1 MNKKFLNALL
11 LGALIFGS
19 TGTFTSCKDYDD
31 EINAIEGR
39 LDSLEDL
46 TSSITQMK
54 SDIAAAKSEAQNALS
69 QAQKGIADAQ
79 NALKEAEAALA
90 AAEASGDAAADAND
104 EITKLQA
111 EIASL
116 KAQISEL
123 EGTIEDSEGK
133 LADLTELETKIG
145 QIEKALAG
153 KVDESKLDIIATEI
167 EKMKEEVKAAVGNEL
182 SSLTFI
188 PTAYVDG
195 VEAIVFGSFEY
206 NALTMDKLNSKD
218 ETYTEAK
225 TATVVNPAVYAEYH
239 VSPSTITLDQLKDKL
254 SFDVLANSDYYSTRA
269 AASKDFAV
277 TPTFESFKNGILKV
291 KVNITGIPATEEKI
305 SVIALQVKREDGK
318 VITSDYAT
326 VYKQDM
332 DDLAIA
338 DPTNKKEDEHYRTL
352 INAENAG
359 YNPTKAWENTADES
373 IDTTFVYDQSLDLKA
388 ITAAHALGANK
399 CSAADLEKL
408 GFAFNFEVVKNYKIG
423 TPATPQEE
431 FAKIENGV
439 LKAKVYDATNGLRA
453 AIGRTPIIRAT
464 IVDTNNKNAIVK
476 VAYIKVMIVD
486 TDEAPVEASIELAV
500 PAFKYNCVDA
510 SQEVPVK
517 EINVKIYNELG
528 LSFEQFCAKYPNF
541 TDDVDGEKGS
551 VGKVE
556 RTSNYSQGE
565 SELTDIVKWTVT
577 ADEMWNNAAKA
588 ISNRVR
594 FYDAAG
600 NYVEFKL
607 TSSVADIQKVYNV
620 TTADYISNYWNAEK
634 TYTKYNVAVPTSTTD
649 ADPAN
654 CVFENNLNASFIT
667 WAKNSTDGT
676 PGVLKLD
683 KAVTNIEYFF
693 CKTDVEKITK
703 IGDVAVK
710 FTVSADGLTLS
721 ATVNKVTEEIAV
733 INNDN
738 TNAEIPNIITYNK
751 DSEIAKQLLNT
762 SAMYTF
768 IGAKGIVCSA
778 KGDKEVKITFN
789 GKDHFQANF
798 IRPVNI
804 AEKAADNFI
813 DGVDFG
819 EKGSFIRLEDLIS
832 PYDWR
837 DRYFSE
843 YKNYWGYY
851 GDFKITADIDNAE
864 CDLNGKRAAI
874 PVTVELK
881 QEPAGTMGTGKDAK
895 TSEYGFITYKNNG
908 TKVSEFN
915 IYLKVKVEYGWGII
929 YTDYIEVPVASTI
942 TNN

>member
-69 QAQKGIADAQ
+69 QAQKALTDAQ
-79 NALKEAEAALA
+79 AALKK
-90 AAEASGDAAADAND
+90 AEASADAA
-104 EITKLQA
+104 A

-116 KAQISEL
+116 KDKISEL
-123 EGTIEDSEGK
+123 EGK
-133 LADLTELETKIG
+133 LKDLTALEEKIE
-145 QIEKALAG
+145 QVESALAG
-153 KVDESKLDIIATEI
+153 KADKSDLTSIANEIAKL
-167 EKMKEEVKAAVGNEL
+167 KEEVKAAVGTEL

-195 VEAIVFGSFEY
+195 VEAIVFGSFKY
-206 NALTMDKLNSKD
+206 NALTMTKLDSKD
-218 ETYTEAK
+218 ENYTEAE

-269 AASKDFAV
+269 AASEDFAV
-277 TPTFESFKNGILKV
+277 TPTFESFENGILKV
-291 KVNITGIPATEEKI
+291 KVNITGIPATKEKI

-332 DDLAIA
+332 DSLAIA
-338 DPTNKKEDEHYRTL
+338 DPTNEVEDEHYRTL
-352 INAENAG
+352 INAEDAG
-359 YNPTKAWENTADES
+359 YNTTKAWENIADES
-373 IDTTFVYDQSLDLKA
+373 VDTTFVYNQSLDLKA
-388 ITAAHALGANK
+388 ITAAHALGANE

-423 TPATPQEE
+423 NPETPQEE

-476 VAYIKVMIVD
+476 VAYIKVKIVD
-486 TDEAPVEASIELAV
+486 TDQAPVEASIELAV
-500 PAFKYNCVDA
+500 PAFKYNCGDVTQ
-510 SQEVPVK
+510 SVPVK

-541 TDDVDGEKGS
+541 EDEIDGEKGS

-556 RTSNYSQGE
+556 RTSNYTEGE
-565 SELTDIVKWTVT
+565 TEMTDIVKWTVS
-577 ADEMWNNAAKA
+577 ADEMWDNAAKA

-634 TYTKYNVAVPTSTTD
+634 TYTKYNVAVPTSTSD
-649 ADPAN
+649 KDPDN
-654 CVFENNLNASFIT
+654 CVFVNNLNASFTT
-667 WAKNSTDGT
+667 WAKGSKEGT

-683 KAVTNIEYFF
+683 KAVTDIQYFF
-693 CKTDVEKITK
+693 CKEVTEQITK
-703 IGDVAVK
+703 IGDIKVE
-710 FTVSADGLTLS
+710 FTVSPDGLTLF
-721 ATVNKVTEEIAV
+721 AAKDTIIAV

-738 TNAEIPNIITYNK
+738 TNGEVPNIITYNK
-751 DSEIAKQLLNT
+751 GSDIAKQLLNT
-762 SAMYTF
+762 GEMYTF
-768 IGAKGIVCSA
+768 IGAKGIVCNA

-789 GKDHFQANF
+789 DKDHFQANF

-819 EKGSFIRLEDLIS
+819 EKGSFIRLEDLIA

-843 YKNYWGYY
+843 YPNYWDYY
-851 GDFKITADIDNAE
+851 GKFKIKALTAEAE
-864 CDLNGKRAAI
+864 CDLNGVRGAI

-881 QEPAGTMGTGKDAK
+881 PEPAGTMGTGKDAK
-895 TSEYGFITYKNNG
+895 TSNYGFISYKNNG
-908 TKVSEFN
+908 TKVSAFN
-915 IYLKVKVEYGWGII
+915 IYIKVEVEYGWGII
-929 YTDYIEVPVASTI
+929 YTDYITVPVASTI

>member
-1 MNKKFLNALL
+1 MNKKFLNAIL
-11 LGALIFGS
+11 LGALILGS

-31 EINAIEGR
+31 DINAIEGR
-39 LDSLEDL
+39 LDSLEEL

-69 QAQKGIADAQ
+69 QAQKGITDAQ
-79 NALKEAEAALA
+79 AALKKAEDALKEAK
-90 AAEASGDAAADAND
+90 ASADAADVDAL
-104 EITKLQA
+104 KA

-116 KAQISEL
+116 KNKISEL
-123 EGTIEDSEGK
+123 EGTISDSEGK
-133 LADLTELETKIG
+133 LKDLTALEEKIE
-145 QIEKALAG
+145 QVESALAG
-153 KVDESKLDIIATEI
+153 KADKSELTSIANEIAKL
-167 EKMKEEVKAAVGNEL
+167 KEEVKAAVGTEL

-206 NALTMDKLNSKD
+206 NALTMTKLNSKD
-218 ETYTEAK
+218 ENYTKAN

-338 DPTNKKEDEHYRTL
+338 DPTNKVEDEHYRTL
-352 INAENAG
+352 INAENVG
-359 YNPTKAWENTADES
+359 YNTTKAWENIADES
-373 IDTTFVYDQSLDLKA
+373 VDATFVYDQSLDLKA
-388 ITAAHALGANK
+388 ITVAHALGANK
-399 CSAADLEKL
+399 CTAADLEKL

-423 TPATPQEE
+423 NPETPQEE
-431 FAKIENGV
+431 FAKIEDGK
-439 LKAKVYDATNGLRA
+439 LYAKVYDANNGLRA

-476 VAYIKVMIVD
+476 VAYIKVKIVD
-486 TDEAPVEASIELAV
+486 TDQAPVEASIELTI
-500 PAFKYNCVDA
+500 PAFKYNCGDVTQ
-510 SQEVPVK
+510 SVPVK

-541 TDDVDGEKGS
+541 EDVIEGEKGS
-551 VGKVE
+551 VGTVV
-556 RTSNYSQGE
+556 RTSNYEEGE
-565 SELTDIVKWTVT
+565 TEMTDIVKWTVT
-577 ADEMWNNAAKA
+577 ADEMWDNAAKA

-607 TSSVADIQKVYNV
+607 VSTVADIQKVYNV

-634 TYTKYNVAVPTSTTD
+634 TYTKYNVAVPSSTSD
-649 ADPAN
+649 DDPAN
-654 CVFENNLNASFIT
+654 CVFVNNLNASFIT
-667 WAKNSTDGT
+667 WAKNSTVGT

-683 KAVTNIEYFF
+683 KAVTDIQYFF
-693 CKTDVEKITK
+693 CKADVEKITK

-768 IGAKGIVCSA
+768 IGAKGIVCNA
-778 KGDKEVKITFN
+778 KGDKEVKITFD

-819 EKGSFIRLEDLIS
+819 EKGSFIRLEDLIA

-851 GDFKITADIDNAE
+851 GEFTITADIDKAE

>member
-1 MNKKFLNALL
+1 MNKKFLNAIL
-11 LGALIFGS
+11 LGALILGS

-31 EINAIEGR
+31 DINAIEGR
-39 LDSLEDL
+39 LDSLEEL

-69 QAQKGIADAQ
+69 QAQKGITDAQ
-79 NALKEAEAALA
+79 AALKKAEDALKEAEASAD
-90 AAEASGDAAADAND
+90 AAEVEAL
-104 EITKLQA
+104 KA

-116 KAQISEL
+116 KNKISEL
-123 EGTIEDSEGK
+123 EGTISDSEGK
-133 LADLTELETKIG
+133 LKDLTALEEKIE
-145 QIEKALAG
+145 QVESALAG
-153 KVDESKLDIIATEI
+153 KADKSELTSIANEIAKL
-167 EKMKEEVKAAVGNEL
+167 KEEVKAAVGTEL

-206 NALTMDKLNSKD
+206 NALTMTKLNSKD
-218 ETYTEAK
+218 ENYTKAN

-338 DPTNKKEDEHYRTL
+338 DPTNKVDDEHYRTL
-352 INAENAG
+352 INAENVG
-359 YNPTKAWENTADES
+359 YNTTKAWENTADES

-423 TPATPQEE
+423 NPETPQEE
-431 FAKIENGV
+431 FAKIEDGK
-439 LKAKVYDATNGLRA
+439 LYAKVYDANNGLRA

-510 SQEVPVK
+510 TQSVPVK

-541 TDDVDGEKGS
+541 EDEIDGEKGS

-556 RTSNYSQGE
+556 RTSNYTEGE
-565 SELTDIVKWTVT
+565 TELTDIVKWTVT

-594 FYDAAG
+594 FFDAAG

-634 TYTKYNVAVPTSTTD
+634 TYTKYNVAVPSSTSD
-649 ADPAN
+649 DDPAN
-654 CVFENNLNASFIT
+654 CVFVNNLNASFIT

-683 KAVTNIEYFF
+683 KAVTDIEYFF
-693 CKTDVEKITK
+693 CKADVEKITK

-710 FTVSADGLTLS
+710 FTVSTDGLTLS
-721 ATVNKVTEEIAV
+721 ATVNKVTEDIAV

-762 SAMYTF
+762 SAMYTY
-768 IGAKGIVCSA
+768 IGAKGVVCSA
-778 KGDKEVKITFN
+778 KGDKEVKITFD

-819 EKGSFIRLEDLIS
+819 EKGSFIRLEDLIA

-843 YKNYWGYY
+843 YPNYWGYY
-851 GDFKITADIDNAE
+851 GEFKITADIANAE

-881 QEPAGTMGTGKDAK
+881 QEDAGTMGTGKDAK
-895 TSEYGFITYKNNG
+895 KSDYGFITYKNNG